1 MNIRKKTGA
10 AVLGVLCMAA
20 LAGCQNQ
27 QSQTTQT
34 AEYIGIEAAKETALK
49 SAGLTEDQADFSTAG
64 LDSRDGTFFYQ
75 VNFEAE
81 GMEYDYAIDAVTGVV
96 IEENSVAADDGAEA
110 AGAAASEAET
120 SGAAADDGAEAVGAA
135 ASRDA
140 AGDAASG
147 AVQASGAAQASE
159 AAQTSAAAQNASDLS
174 AFEAAGVAITVMKP
188 LGAGTLLSAER
199 SPFGVAMTVPQCIQ
213 YCLDRNG
220 VKVVIVGCH
229 SVEEVLEAV
238 RYEHLPAKERDYS
251 HIFHTG
257 AAIHMTGRCMYCNH
271 CQPCPAHIDIAAVTK
286 FLDLATQQ
294 ETVPETVAQH
304 YWSLSATADDCLMC
318 GRCEPNCPFGVQIR
332 KNMARAREV
341 FAHTAPV

>member
-10 AVLGVLCMAA
+10 AALGVLCMAA

-27 QSQTTQT
+27 QSQTAQT

-110 AGAAASEAET
+110 TGAAASEAET
-120 SGAAADDGAEAVGAA
+120 SGAAADDGAEAAGAA
-135 ASRDA
+135 ASKDA

-159 AAQTSAAAQNASDLS
+159 AAQTSAAAQNASDSGMIGEEKAKEIALNHAGLAEDQTQRLWVKRDYDDGRS
-174 AFEAAGVAITVMKP
+174 IYEVEFYGEGRDEYDYEIDAVTGEIVAFDTDLHDHGTAPSEGQSQVSEEQVRQTVLERVP
-188 LGAGTLLSAER
+188 GASAENI
-199 SPFGVAMTVPQCIQ
+199 F
-213 YCLDRNG
+213 L
-220 VKVVIVGCH
+220 H
-229 SVEEVLEAV
+229 LEWDDG
-238 RYEHLPAKERDYS
+238 RLEYEGELIYDNMEYEFKIDAYS
-251 HIFHTG
+251 G
-257 AAIHMTGRCMYCNH
+257 
-271 CQPCPAHIDIAAVTK
+271 AVTEWEAEQ
-286 FLDLATQQ
+286 F
-294 ETVPETVAQH
+294 
-304 YWSLSATADDCLMC
+304 
-318 GRCEPNCPFGVQIR
+318 RR
-332 KNMARAREV
+332 
-341 FAHTAPV
+341 

>member
-27 QSQTTQT
+27 QSQTAQT

-110 AGAAASEAET
+110 T
-120 SGAAADDGAEAVGAA
+120 GAA

-140 AGDAASG
+140 AGDTASG
-147 AVQASGAAQASE
+147 AVLASGAAQASE
-159 AAQTSAAAQNASDLS
+159 AAQTSAAAQNASDSGMIGEEKAKEIALNHAGLTEDQTQRLWVKRDYDDGRS
-174 AFEAAGVAITVMKP
+174 IYEVEFYGEGRDEYDYEIDAVTGEIVAFDTDLHDHGTAPSEGQSQVSEEQVRQTVLERVP
-188 LGAGTLLSAER
+188 GASAENI
-199 SPFGVAMTVPQCIQ
+199 F
-213 YCLDRNG
+213 L
-220 VKVVIVGCH
+220 H
-229 SVEEVLEAV
+229 LEWDDG
-238 RYEHLPAKERDYS
+238 RLEYEGELIYDNMEYEFKIDAYS
-251 HIFHTG
+251 G
-257 AAIHMTGRCMYCNH
+257 
-271 CQPCPAHIDIAAVTK
+271 AVTEWEAEQ
-286 FLDLATQQ
+286 F
-294 ETVPETVAQH
+294 
-304 YWSLSATADDCLMC
+304 
-318 GRCEPNCPFGVQIR
+318 RR
-332 KNMARAREV
+332 
-341 FAHTAPV
+341 

>member
-27 QSQTTQT
+27 QSQTAQT

-110 AGAAASEAET
+110 TGAAASEAET
-120 SGAAADDGAEAVGAA
+120 SGAAADDGAEATGAA

-159 AAQTSAAAQNASDLS
+159 AAQTSAAAQNASDSGMIGEEKAKEIALNHAGLTEDQTQRLWVKRDYDDGRS
-174 AFEAAGVAITVMKP
+174 IYEVEFYGEGRDEYDYEIDAVTGEIVAFDTDLHDHGTAPSEGQSQVSEEQVRQTVLERVP
-188 LGAGTLLSAER
+188 GASAENI
-199 SPFGVAMTVPQCIQ
+199 F
-213 YCLDRNG
+213 L
-220 VKVVIVGCH
+220 H
-229 SVEEVLEAV
+229 LEWDDG
-238 RYEHLPAKERDYS
+238 RLEYEGELIYDNMEYEFKIDAYS
-251 HIFHTG
+251 G
-257 AAIHMTGRCMYCNH
+257 
-271 CQPCPAHIDIAAVTK
+271 AVTEWEAEQ
-286 FLDLATQQ
+286 F
-294 ETVPETVAQH
+294 
-304 YWSLSATADDCLMC
+304 
-318 GRCEPNCPFGVQIR
+318 RR
-332 KNMARAREV
+332 
-341 FAHTAPV
+341 

>member
-10 AVLGVLCMAA
+10 AALGVLCMAA

-27 QSQTTQT
+27 QSQTAQT

-110 AGAAASEAET
+110 SGAAASEAET

-135 ASRDA
+135 ASKDA

-159 AAQTSAAAQNASDLS
+159 AAQTSAAAQNASDSGMIGEEKAKEIALNHAGLTEDQTQRLWVKRDYDDGRS
-174 AFEAAGVAITVMKP
+174 IYEVEFYGEGRDEYDYEIDAVTGEIVAFDTDLHDHGTAPSEGQSQVSEEQVRQTVLERVP
-188 LGAGTLLSAER
+188 GASAENI
-199 SPFGVAMTVPQCIQ
+199 F
-213 YCLDRNG
+213 L
-220 VKVVIVGCH
+220 H
-229 SVEEVLEAV
+229 LEWDDG
-238 RYEHLPAKERDYS
+238 RLEYEGELIYDNMEYEFKIDAYS
-251 HIFHTG
+251 G
-257 AAIHMTGRCMYCNH
+257 
-271 CQPCPAHIDIAAVTK
+271 AVTEWEAEQ
-286 FLDLATQQ
+286 F
-294 ETVPETVAQH
+294 
-304 YWSLSATADDCLMC
+304 
-318 GRCEPNCPFGVQIR
+318 RR
-332 KNMARAREV
+332 
-341 FAHTAPV
+341 

>member
-27 QSQTTQT
+27 QSQTAQT

-110 AGAAASEAET
+110 TGAAASEAET

-135 ASRDA
+135 ASKDA

-159 AAQTSAAAQNASDLS
+159 AAQTSAAAQNASDSGMIGEEKAKEIALNHAGLTEDQTQRLLVKRDYDDGRS
-174 AFEAAGVAITVMKP
+174 IYEVEFYGEGRDEYDYEIDAATGEIVAFDTDLHDHGTAPSEGQSQVSEEQVRQTVLERVP
-188 LGAGTLLSAER
+188 GA
-199 SPFGVAMTVPQCIQ
+199 
-213 YCLDRNG
+213 
-220 VKVVIVGCH
+220 
-229 SVEEVLEAV
+229 SVENIFLHLEWDDG
-238 RYEHLPAKERDYS
+238 RLEYEGELIYDNMEYEFKIDAYS
-251 HIFHTG
+251 G
-257 AAIHMTGRCMYCNH
+257 
-271 CQPCPAHIDIAAVTK
+271 AVTEWEAEQ
-286 FLDLATQQ
+286 F
-294 ETVPETVAQH
+294 
-304 YWSLSATADDCLMC
+304 
-318 GRCEPNCPFGVQIR
+318 RR
-332 KNMARAREV
+332 
-341 FAHTAPV
+341 

>member
-27 QSQTTQT
+27 QSQTAQT

-110 AGAAASEAET
+110 AGAAASETET
-120 SGAAADDGAEAVGAA
+120 SGAAADDGAEAVGDAG
-135 ASRDA
+135 SKDA

-159 AAQTSAAAQNASDLS
+159 AAQTSAAAQNASDSGMIGEEKAKEIALNH
-174 AFEAAGVAITVMKP
+174 AGLTEDQTQRLWVKRDYDDGRSIYEVEFYGEGRDEYDYEIDAVTGEIVTFDTDLHDHGTAPSEGQSQVSEEQVRQTVLERVP
-188 LGAGTLLSAER
+188 GASAENI
-199 SPFGVAMTVPQCIQ
+199 F
-213 YCLDRNG
+213 L
-220 VKVVIVGCH
+220 H
-229 SVEEVLEAV
+229 LEWDDG
-238 RYEHLPAKERDYS
+238 RLEYEGELIYDNMEYEFKIDAYS
-251 HIFHTG
+251 G
-257 AAIHMTGRCMYCNH
+257 
-271 CQPCPAHIDIAAVTK
+271 AVTEWEAEQ
-286 FLDLATQQ
+286 F
-294 ETVPETVAQH
+294 
-304 YWSLSATADDCLMC
+304 
-318 GRCEPNCPFGVQIR
+318 RR
-332 KNMARAREV
+332 
-341 FAHTAPV
+341 

>member
-27 QSQTTQT
+27 QSQTAQT

-110 AGAAASEAET
+110 TGAAASEAET
-120 SGAAADDGAEAVGAA
+120 SGAAADDGAEATGAA
-135 ASRDA
+135 ASKDA

-159 AAQTSAAAQNASDLS
+159 AAQTSAAAQNASDSGMIGEEKAKEIALNHAGLTEDQTQRLWVKRDYDDGRS
-174 AFEAAGVAITVMKP
+174 IYEVEFYGEGRDEYDYEIDAVTGEIVAFDTDLHDHGTAPSEGQSQVSEEQVRQTVLERVP
-188 LGAGTLLSAER
+188 GASAENI
-199 SPFGVAMTVPQCIQ
+199 F
-213 YCLDRNG
+213 L
-220 VKVVIVGCH
+220 H
-229 SVEEVLEAV
+229 LEWDDG
-238 RYEHLPAKERDYS
+238 RLEYEGELIYDNMEYEFKIDAYS
-251 HIFHTG
+251 G
-257 AAIHMTGRCMYCNH
+257 
-271 CQPCPAHIDIAAVTK
+271 AVTEWEAEQ
-286 FLDLATQQ
+286 F
-294 ETVPETVAQH
+294 
-304 YWSLSATADDCLMC
+304 
-318 GRCEPNCPFGVQIR
+318 RR
-332 KNMARAREV
+332 
-341 FAHTAPV
+341 

>member
-1 MNIRKKTGA
+1 MDIRKKTGA

-27 QSQTTQT
+27 QSQTAQT

-110 AGAAASEAET
+110 TGAAASEAET
-120 SGAAADDGAEAVGAA
+120 SGAATDDGAEATGAA

-159 AAQTSAAAQNASDLS
+159 AAQTSAAAQNASDSGMIGEEKAKEIALNHAGLAEDQTQRLWVKRDYDDGRS
-174 AFEAAGVAITVMKP
+174 IYEVEFYGEGRDEYDYEIDAVTGEIVAFDTDLHDHGTAPSEGQSQVSEEQVRQTVLERVP
-188 LGAGTLLSAER
+188 GASAENI
-199 SPFGVAMTVPQCIQ
+199 F
-213 YCLDRNG
+213 L
-220 VKVVIVGCH
+220 H
-229 SVEEVLEAV
+229 LEWDDG
-238 RYEHLPAKERDYS
+238 RLEYEGELIYDNMEYEFKIDAYS
-251 HIFHTG
+251 G
-257 AAIHMTGRCMYCNH
+257 
-271 CQPCPAHIDIAAVTK
+271 AVTEWEAEQ
-286 FLDLATQQ
+286 F
-294 ETVPETVAQH
+294 
-304 YWSLSATADDCLMC
+304 
-318 GRCEPNCPFGVQIR
+318 RR
-332 KNMARAREV
+332 
-341 FAHTAPV
+341 

>member
-27 QSQTTQT
+27 QSQTAQT

-110 AGAAASEAET
+110 TGAAASEAET
-120 SGAAADDGAEAVGAA
+120 SGAAADDGAEATGAA

-159 AAQTSAAAQNASDLS
+159 AAQTSAAAQNASDSGMIGEEKAKEIALNHAGLAEDQTQRLWVKRDYDDGRS
-174 AFEAAGVAITVMKP
+174 IYEVEFYGEGRDEYDYEIDAVTGEIVAFDTDLHDHGTAPSEGQSQVSEEQVRQTVLERVP
-188 LGAGTLLSAER
+188 GASAENI
-199 SPFGVAMTVPQCIQ
+199 F
-213 YCLDRNG
+213 L
-220 VKVVIVGCH
+220 H
-229 SVEEVLEAV
+229 LEWDDG
-238 RYEHLPAKERDYS
+238 RLEYEGELIYDNMEYEFKIDAYS
-251 HIFHTG
+251 G
-257 AAIHMTGRCMYCNH
+257 
-271 CQPCPAHIDIAAVTK
+271 AVTEWEAEQ
-286 FLDLATQQ
+286 F
-294 ETVPETVAQH
+294 
-304 YWSLSATADDCLMC
+304 
-318 GRCEPNCPFGVQIR
+318 RR
-332 KNMARAREV
+332 
-341 FAHTAPV
+341 

>member
-10 AVLGVLCMAA
+10 AALGVLCMAA

-27 QSQTTQT
+27 QSQTAQT

-110 AGAAASEAET
+110 TGAAASEAET

-135 ASRDA
+135 ASKDA

-159 AAQTSAAAQNASDLS
+159 AAQTSAAAQNASDSGMIGEEKAKEIALNHAGLTEDQPQRLWVKRDYDDGRS
-174 AFEAAGVAITVMKP
+174 IYEVEFYGEGRDEYDYEIDAVTGEIVAFDTD
-188 LGAGTLLSAER
+188 LHDHGTAPSEGQ
-199 SPFGVAMTVPQCIQ
+199 SQV
-213 YCLDRNG
+213 
-220 VKVVIVGCH
+220 
-229 SVEEVLEAV
+229 SEEQVRQTVLE
-238 RYEHLPAKERDYS
+238 RFP
-251 HIFHTG
+251 G
-257 AAIHMTGRCMYCNH
+257 A
-271 CQPCPAHIDIAAVTK
+271 
-286 FLDLATQQ
+286 
-294 ETVPETVAQH
+294 
-304 YWSLSATADDCLMC
+304 SA
-318 GRCEPNCPFGVQIR
+318 
-332 KNMARAREV
+332 
-341 FAHTAPV
+341 

>member
-27 QSQTTQT
+27 QSQTAQT

-110 AGAAASEAET
+110 TGAAASEAET

-135 ASRDA
+135 ASKDA
-140 AGDAASG
+140 AGDAASS

-159 AAQTSAAAQNASDLS
+159 AAQTSAAAQNASDSGMIGEEKAKEIALNHAGLTEDQTQRLWVKRDYDDGRS
-174 AFEAAGVAITVMKP
+174 IYEVEFYGEGRDEYDYEIDAVTGEIVAFDTDLHDHGTAPSEGQSQVSEEQVRQTVLERVP
-188 LGAGTLLSAER
+188 GASAENI
-199 SPFGVAMTVPQCIQ
+199 F
-213 YCLDRNG
+213 L
-220 VKVVIVGCH
+220 H
-229 SVEEVLEAV
+229 LEWDDG
-238 RYEHLPAKERDYS
+238 RLEYEGELIYDNMEYEFKIDAYS
-251 HIFHTG
+251 G
-257 AAIHMTGRCMYCNH
+257 
-271 CQPCPAHIDIAAVTK
+271 AVTEWEAEQ
-286 FLDLATQQ
+286 F
-294 ETVPETVAQH
+294 
-304 YWSLSATADDCLMC
+304 
-318 GRCEPNCPFGVQIR
+318 RR
-332 KNMARAREV
+332 
-341 FAHTAPV
+341 

>member
-27 QSQTTQT
+27 QSQTAQT

-110 AGAAASEAET
+110 TGAAASEAET
-120 SGAAADDGAEAVGAA
+120 
-135 ASRDA
+135 
-140 AGDAASG
+140 SG

-159 AAQTSAAAQNASDLS
+159 AAQTSAAAQNASDSGMIGEEKAKEIALNHAGLAEDQTQRLWVKRDYDDGRS
-174 AFEAAGVAITVMKP
+174 IYEVEFYGEGRDEYDYEIDAVTGEIVAFDTDLHDHGTAPSEGQSQVSEEQVRQTVLERVP
-188 LGAGTLLSAER
+188 GASAENI
-199 SPFGVAMTVPQCIQ
+199 F
-213 YCLDRNG
+213 L
-220 VKVVIVGCH
+220 H
-229 SVEEVLEAV
+229 LEWDDG
-238 RYEHLPAKERDYS
+238 RLEYEGELIYDNMEYEFKIDAYS
-251 HIFHTG
+251 G
-257 AAIHMTGRCMYCNH
+257 
-271 CQPCPAHIDIAAVTK
+271 AVTEWEAEQ
-286 FLDLATQQ
+286 F
-294 ETVPETVAQH
+294 
-304 YWSLSATADDCLMC
+304 
-318 GRCEPNCPFGVQIR
+318 RR
-332 KNMARAREV
+332 
-341 FAHTAPV
+341 

>member
-10 AVLGVLCMAA
+10 AALGVLCMAA

-27 QSQTTQT
+27 QSQTAQT

-110 AGAAASEAET
+110 AGAAASETET
-120 SGAAADDGAEAVGAA
+120 SGAAADDVAEATGAA

-159 AAQTSAAAQNASDLS
+159 TAQTSAAAQNASDSGMIGEEKAKEIALNHAGLTEDQTQRLWVKRDYDDGRS
-174 AFEAAGVAITVMKP
+174 IYEVEFYGEGRDEYDYEIDAVTGEIVAFDTDLHDHGTAPSEGQSQVSEEQVRQTVLERVP
-188 LGAGTLLSAER
+188 GASAENI
-199 SPFGVAMTVPQCIQ
+199 F
-213 YCLDRNG
+213 L
-220 VKVVIVGCH
+220 H
-229 SVEEVLEAV
+229 LEWDDG
-238 RYEHLPAKERDYS
+238 RLEYEGELIYDNMEYEFKIDAYS
-251 HIFHTG
+251 G
-257 AAIHMTGRCMYCNH
+257 
-271 CQPCPAHIDIAAVTK
+271 AVTEWEAEQ
-286 FLDLATQQ
+286 F
-294 ETVPETVAQH
+294 
-304 YWSLSATADDCLMC
+304 
-318 GRCEPNCPFGVQIR
+318 RR
-332 KNMARAREV
+332 
-341 FAHTAPV
+341 

>member
-27 QSQTTQT
+27 QSQTAQT

-140 AGDAASG
+140 AGDAPSG

-159 AAQTSAAAQNASDLS
+159 AAQTSAAAQNASDSGMIGEEKAKEIALNHAGLAEDQTQRLWVKRDYDDGRS
-174 AFEAAGVAITVMKP
+174 IYEVEFYGEGRDEYDYEIDAVTGEIVAFDTDLHDHGTAPSEGQSQVSEEQVRQTVLERVP
-188 LGAGTLLSAER
+188 GASAENI
-199 SPFGVAMTVPQCIQ
+199 F
-213 YCLDRNG
+213 L
-220 VKVVIVGCH
+220 H
-229 SVEEVLEAV
+229 LEWDDG
-238 RYEHLPAKERDYS
+238 RLEYEGELIYDNMEYEFKIDAYS
-251 HIFHTG
+251 G
-257 AAIHMTGRCMYCNH
+257 
-271 CQPCPAHIDIAAVTK
+271 AVTEWEAEQ
-286 FLDLATQQ
+286 F
-294 ETVPETVAQH
+294 
-304 YWSLSATADDCLMC
+304 
-318 GRCEPNCPFGVQIR
+318 RR
-332 KNMARAREV
+332 
-341 FAHTAPV
+341 

>member
-27 QSQTTQT
+27 QSQTAQT

-135 ASRDA
+135 ASKDA

-159 AAQTSAAAQNASDLS
+159 AAQTSAAAQNASDSGMIGEEKAKEIALNHAGLTEDQTQRLWVKRDYDDGRS
-174 AFEAAGVAITVMKP
+174 IYEVEFYGEGRDEYDYEIDAVTGEIVAFDTDLHDHGTAPSEGQSQVSEEQVRQTVLERVP
-188 LGAGTLLSAER
+188 GASAENI
-199 SPFGVAMTVPQCIQ
+199 F
-213 YCLDRNG
+213 L
-220 VKVVIVGCH
+220 H
-229 SVEEVLEAV
+229 LEWDDG
-238 RYEHLPAKERDYS
+238 RLEYEGELIYDNMEYEFKIDAYS
-251 HIFHTG
+251 G
-257 AAIHMTGRCMYCNH
+257 
-271 CQPCPAHIDIAAVTK
+271 AVTEWEAEQ
-286 FLDLATQQ
+286 F
-294 ETVPETVAQH
+294 
-304 YWSLSATADDCLMC
+304 
-318 GRCEPNCPFGVQIR
+318 RR
-332 KNMARAREV
+332 
-341 FAHTAPV
+341 

>member
-10 AVLGVLCMAA
+10 AALGVLCMAA

-27 QSQTTQT
+27 QSQTAQT

-96 IEENSVAADDGAEA
+96 IEENSVAAEDGAEA
-110 AGAAASEAET
+110 TGAAASEAET

-135 ASRDA
+135 ASKDA

-159 AAQTSAAAQNASDLS
+159 AAQTSAAAQNASDSGMIGEEKAKEIALNHAGLTEDQTQRLWVKRDYDDGRS
-174 AFEAAGVAITVMKP
+174 IYEVEFYGEGRDEYDYEIDAVTGEIVAFDTDLHDHGTAPSEGQSQVSEEQVRQIVLERVP
-188 LGAGTLLSAER
+188 GASAENI
-199 SPFGVAMTVPQCIQ
+199 F
-213 YCLDRNG
+213 L
-220 VKVVIVGCH
+220 H
-229 SVEEVLEAV
+229 LEWDDG
-238 RYEHLPAKERDYS
+238 RLEYEGELIYDNMEYEFKIDAYS
-251 HIFHTG
+251 G
-257 AAIHMTGRCMYCNH
+257 
-271 CQPCPAHIDIAAVTK
+271 AVTEWEAEQ
-286 FLDLATQQ
+286 F
-294 ETVPETVAQH
+294 
-304 YWSLSATADDCLMC
+304 
-318 GRCEPNCPFGVQIR
+318 RR
-332 KNMARAREV
+332 
-341 FAHTAPV
+341 

>member
-27 QSQTTQT
+27 QSQTAQT

-64 LDSRDGTFFYQ
+64 LDSRDGAFFYQ

-110 AGAAASEAET
+110 TGAAASETET
-120 SGAAADDGAEAVGAA
+120 SGAAADDGAEATGAA

-159 AAQTSAAAQNASDLS
+159 AAQTSAAAQNASDSGMIGEEKAKEIALNHAGLTEDQTQRLWVKRDYDDGRS
-174 AFEAAGVAITVMKP
+174 IYEVEFYGEGRDEYDYEIDAVTGEIVAFDTDLHDHGTAPSEGQSQVSEEQVRQTVLERVP
-188 LGAGTLLSAER
+188 GASAENI
-199 SPFGVAMTVPQCIQ
+199 F
-213 YCLDRNG
+213 L
-220 VKVVIVGCH
+220 H
-229 SVEEVLEAV
+229 LEWDDG
-238 RYEHLPAKERDYS
+238 RLEYEGELIYDNMEYEFKIDAYS
-251 HIFHTG
+251 G
-257 AAIHMTGRCMYCNH
+257 
-271 CQPCPAHIDIAAVTK
+271 AVTEWEAEQ
-286 FLDLATQQ
+286 F
-294 ETVPETVAQH
+294 
-304 YWSLSATADDCLMC
+304 
-318 GRCEPNCPFGVQIR
+318 RR
-332 KNMARAREV
+332 
-341 FAHTAPV
+341 

>member
-10 AVLGVLCMAA
+10 AALGVLCMAA

-27 QSQTTQT
+27 QSQTAQT

-140 AGDAASG
+140 AGDTASG
-147 AVQASGAAQASE
+147 AVLASGAAQASE
-159 AAQTSAAAQNASDLS
+159 AAQTSPAAQNASDSGMIGEEKAKEIALNHAGLTEDQTQRLWVKRDYDDGRS
-174 AFEAAGVAITVMKP
+174 IYEVEFYGEGRDEYDYEIDAVTGEIVAFDTDLHDHGTAPSEGQSQVSEEQVRQTVLERVP
-188 LGAGTLLSAER
+188 GASAENI
-199 SPFGVAMTVPQCIQ
+199 F
-213 YCLDRNG
+213 L
-220 VKVVIVGCH
+220 H
-229 SVEEVLEAV
+229 LEWDDG
-238 RYEHLPAKERDYS
+238 RLEYEGELIYDNMEYEFKIDAYS
-251 HIFHTG
+251 G
-257 AAIHMTGRCMYCNH
+257 
-271 CQPCPAHIDIAAVTK
+271 AVTEWEAEQ
-286 FLDLATQQ
+286 F
-294 ETVPETVAQH
+294 
-304 YWSLSATADDCLMC
+304 
-318 GRCEPNCPFGVQIR
+318 RR
-332 KNMARAREV
+332 
-341 FAHTAPV
+341 

>member
-27 QSQTTQT
+27 QSQTAQT

-120 SGAAADDGAEAVGAA
+120 SGAATDNGAEAVGAA

-159 AAQTSAAAQNASDLS
+159 AAQTSAAAQNASDSGMIGEEKAKEIALNHAGLTEDQTQRLWVKRDYDDGRS
-174 AFEAAGVAITVMKP
+174 IYEVEFYGEGRDEYDYEIDAVTGEIVAFDTDLHDHGTAPSEGQSQVSEEQVRQTVLERVP
-188 LGAGTLLSAER
+188 GASAENI
-199 SPFGVAMTVPQCIQ
+199 F
-213 YCLDRNG
+213 L
-220 VKVVIVGCH
+220 H
-229 SVEEVLEAV
+229 LEWDDG
-238 RYEHLPAKERDYS
+238 RLEYEGELIYDNMEYEFKIDAYS
-251 HIFHTG
+251 G
-257 AAIHMTGRCMYCNH
+257 
-271 CQPCPAHIDIAAVTK
+271 AVTEWEAEQ
-286 FLDLATQQ
+286 F
-294 ETVPETVAQH
+294 
-304 YWSLSATADDCLMC
+304 
-318 GRCEPNCPFGVQIR
+318 RR
-332 KNMARAREV
+332 
-341 FAHTAPV
+341 

>member
-27 QSQTTQT
+27 QSQTAQT

-110 AGAAASEAET
+110 TGAAASEAET

-135 ASRDA
+135 ASKDA
-140 AGDAASG
+140 AGDTASG
-147 AVQASGAAQASE
+147 AVLASGTAQASE
-159 AAQTSAAAQNASDLS
+159 TAQTSAAAQNASDSGMIGEEKAKEIALNHAGLTEDQTQRLWVKRDYDDGRS
-174 AFEAAGVAITVMKP
+174 IYEVEFYGEGRDEYDYEIDAVTGEIVAFDTDLHDHGTAPSEGQSQVSEEQVRQTVLERVP
-188 LGAGTLLSAER
+188 GASAENIFLHLEWDDGR
-199 SPFGVAMTVPQCIQ
+199 LEYEGELIYDNMEYEFKIDA
-213 YCLDRNG
+213 
-220 VKVVIVGCH
+220 H
-229 SVEEVLEAV
+229 S
-238 RYEHLPAKERDYS
+238 
-251 HIFHTG
+251 G
-257 AAIHMTGRCMYCNH
+257 
-271 CQPCPAHIDIAAVTK
+271 AVTEWEAEQ
-286 FLDLATQQ
+286 F
-294 ETVPETVAQH
+294 
-304 YWSLSATADDCLMC
+304 
-318 GRCEPNCPFGVQIR
+318 RR
-332 KNMARAREV
+332 
-341 FAHTAPV
+341 

>member
-27 QSQTTQT
+27 QSQTAQT

-110 AGAAASEAET
+110 TGAAASEAET

-135 ASRDA
+135 ASKDA
-140 AGDAASG
+140 AGDTASG
-147 AVQASGAAQASE
+147 AVLASGAAQASE
-159 AAQTSAAAQNASDLS
+159 AAQTSPAAQNASDSGMIGEEKAKEIALNHAGLTEDQTQRLLVKRDYDDGRS
-174 AFEAAGVAITVMKP
+174 IYEVEFYGEGRDEYDYEIDAVTGEIVAFDMDLHDHGTAPSEGQSQVSEEQVRQTVLERVP
-188 LGAGTLLSAER
+188 GASAENI
-199 SPFGVAMTVPQCIQ
+199 F
-213 YCLDRNG
+213 L
-220 VKVVIVGCH
+220 H
-229 SVEEVLEAV
+229 LEWDDG
-238 RYEHLPAKERDYS
+238 RLEYEGELIYDNMEYEFKIDAYS
-251 HIFHTG
+251 G
-257 AAIHMTGRCMYCNH
+257 
-271 CQPCPAHIDIAAVTK
+271 AVTEWEAEQ
-286 FLDLATQQ
+286 F
-294 ETVPETVAQH
+294 
-304 YWSLSATADDCLMC
+304 
-318 GRCEPNCPFGVQIR
+318 RR
-332 KNMARAREV
+332 
-341 FAHTAPV
+341 

>member
-27 QSQTTQT
+27 QSQTAQT

-110 AGAAASEAET
+110 TGAAASEAET

-159 AAQTSAAAQNASDLS
+159 AAQTSAAAQNASDSGMIGEEKAKEIALNHAGLTEDQTQRLWVKRDYDDGRS
-174 AFEAAGVAITVMKP
+174 IYEVEFYGEGRDEYDYEIDAVTGEIVAFDTDLHDHGTAPSEGQSQVSEEKVRQTVLERVP
-188 LGAGTLLSAER
+188 GASAENI
-199 SPFGVAMTVPQCIQ
+199 F
-213 YCLDRNG
+213 L
-220 VKVVIVGCH
+220 H
-229 SVEEVLEAV
+229 LEWDDG
-238 RYEHLPAKERDYS
+238 RLEYEGELIYDNMEYEFKIDAYS
-251 HIFHTG
+251 G
-257 AAIHMTGRCMYCNH
+257 
-271 CQPCPAHIDIAAVTK
+271 AVTEWEAEQ
-286 FLDLATQQ
+286 F
-294 ETVPETVAQH
+294 
-304 YWSLSATADDCLMC
+304 
-318 GRCEPNCPFGVQIR
+318 RR
-332 KNMARAREV
+332 
-341 FAHTAPV
+341 

>member
-27 QSQTTQT
+27 QSQTAQT

-110 AGAAASEAET
+110 TGAAASEAET

-135 ASRDA
+135 ASKDA
-140 AGDAASG
+140 AGDTASG
-147 AVQASGAAQASE
+147 AVLASGAAQASE
-159 AAQTSAAAQNASDLS
+159 AAQTSPAAQNASDS
-174 AFEAAGVAITVMKP
+174 GMI
-188 LGAGTLLSAER
+188 G
-199 SPFGVAMTVPQCIQ
+199 
-213 YCLDRNG
+213 
-220 VKVVIVGCH
+220 
-229 SVEEVLEAV
+229 EEK
-238 RYEHLPAKERDYS
+238 AKEIALNHAGLTEDQTQRRLVKRDYDDGRA
-251 HIFHTG
+251 IFEVEFYG
-257 AAIHMTGRCMYCNH
+257 GGPAEYC
-271 CQPCPAHIDIAAVTK
+271 
-286 FLDLATQQ
+286 
-294 ETVPETVAQH
+294 
-304 YWSLSATADDCLMC
+304 
-318 GRCEPNCPFGVQIR
+318 
-332 KNMARAREV
+332 
-341 FAHTAPV
+341 

>member
-27 QSQTTQT
+27 QSQTAQT

-110 AGAAASEAET
+110 AGAAASETET

-140 AGDAASG
+140 AEDAASG

-159 AAQTSAAAQNASDLS
+159 AAQTSAAAQNASDSGMIGEEKAKEIALNHAGLTEDQTQRLWVKRDYDDGRS
-174 AFEAAGVAITVMKP
+174 IYEVEFYGEGRDEYDYEIDAVTGEIVAFDTDLHDHGTAPSEGQSQVSEEQVRQTVLERVP
-188 LGAGTLLSAER
+188 GASAENI
-199 SPFGVAMTVPQCIQ
+199 F
-213 YCLDRNG
+213 L
-220 VKVVIVGCH
+220 H
-229 SVEEVLEAV
+229 LEWDDG
-238 RYEHLPAKERDYS
+238 RLEYEGELIYDNMEYEFKIDAYS
-251 HIFHTG
+251 G
-257 AAIHMTGRCMYCNH
+257 
-271 CQPCPAHIDIAAVTK
+271 AVTEWEAEQ
-286 FLDLATQQ
+286 F
-294 ETVPETVAQH
+294 
-304 YWSLSATADDCLMC
+304 
-318 GRCEPNCPFGVQIR
+318 RR
-332 KNMARAREV
+332 
-341 FAHTAPV
+341 

>member
-27 QSQTTQT
+27 QSQTAQT

-110 AGAAASEAET
+110 TGAAASEAET
-120 SGAAADDGAEAVGAA
+120 SGAAADDGAEAAGAA
-135 ASRDA
+135 ASKDA

-159 AAQTSAAAQNASDLS
+159 AAQTSAAAQNASDSGMIGEEKAKEIALNHAGLAEDQTQRLWVKRDYDDGRS
-174 AFEAAGVAITVMKP
+174 IYEVEFYGEGRDEYDYEIDAVTGEIVAFDTDLHDHGTAPSEGQSQVSEEQVRQTVLERVP
-188 LGAGTLLSAER
+188 GASAENI
-199 SPFGVAMTVPQCIQ
+199 F
-213 YCLDRNG
+213 L
-220 VKVVIVGCH
+220 H
-229 SVEEVLEAV
+229 LEWDDG
-238 RYEHLPAKERDYS
+238 RLEYEGELIYDNMEYEFKIDAYS
-251 HIFHTG
+251 G
-257 AAIHMTGRCMYCNH
+257 
-271 CQPCPAHIDIAAVTK
+271 AVTEWEAEQ
-286 FLDLATQQ
+286 F
-294 ETVPETVAQH
+294 
-304 YWSLSATADDCLMC
+304 
-318 GRCEPNCPFGVQIR
+318 RR
-332 KNMARAREV
+332 
-341 FAHTAPV
+341 

>member
-27 QSQTTQT
+27 QSQTAQT

-147 AVQASGAAQASE
+147 AVQASE
-159 AAQTSAAAQNASDLS
+159 AAQTSAAAQNASDSGMIGEEKAKEIALNHAGLTEDQTQRLWVKRDYDDGRS
-174 AFEAAGVAITVMKP
+174 IYEVEFYGEGRDEYDYEIDAVTGEIVAFDTDLHDHGTAPSEGQSQVSEEQVRQTVLERVP
-188 LGAGTLLSAER
+188 GASAENI
-199 SPFGVAMTVPQCIQ
+199 F
-213 YCLDRNG
+213 L
-220 VKVVIVGCH
+220 H
-229 SVEEVLEAV
+229 LEWDDG
-238 RYEHLPAKERDYS
+238 RLEYEGELIYDNMEYEFKIDAYS
-251 HIFHTG
+251 G
-257 AAIHMTGRCMYCNH
+257 
-271 CQPCPAHIDIAAVTK
+271 AVTEWEAEQ
-286 FLDLATQQ
+286 F
-294 ETVPETVAQH
+294 
-304 YWSLSATADDCLMC
+304 
-318 GRCEPNCPFGVQIR
+318 RR
-332 KNMARAREV
+332 
-341 FAHTAPV
+341 

>member
-10 AVLGVLCMAA
+10 AALGVLCMAA

-27 QSQTTQT
+27 QSQTAQT

-110 AGAAASEAET
+110 
-120 SGAAADDGAEAVGAA
+120 VGAA

-159 AAQTSAAAQNASDLS
+159 AAQTSAAAQNASDSGMIGEEKAKEIALNHAGLTEDQTQRLWVKRDYDDGRS
-174 AFEAAGVAITVMKP
+174 IYEVEFYGEGRDEYDYEIDAVTGEIVAFDTDLHDHGTAPSEGQSQVSEEQVRQTVLERVP
-188 LGAGTLLSAER
+188 GASAENI
-199 SPFGVAMTVPQCIQ
+199 F
-213 YCLDRNG
+213 L
-220 VKVVIVGCH
+220 H
-229 SVEEVLEAV
+229 LEWDDG
-238 RYEHLPAKERDYS
+238 RLEYEGELIYDNMEYEFKIDAYS
-251 HIFHTG
+251 G
-257 AAIHMTGRCMYCNH
+257 
-271 CQPCPAHIDIAAVTK
+271 AVTEWEAEQ
-286 FLDLATQQ
+286 F
-294 ETVPETVAQH
+294 
-304 YWSLSATADDCLMC
+304 
-318 GRCEPNCPFGVQIR
+318 RR
-332 KNMARAREV
+332 
-341 FAHTAPV
+341 

>member
-10 AVLGVLCMAA
+10 AALGVLCMAA

-27 QSQTTQT
+27 QSQTAQT

-110 AGAAASEAET
+110 TGAAASEAET

-159 AAQTSAAAQNASDLS
+159 AAQTSAAAQNASDSGMIGEEKAKEIALNHAGLTEDQTQRLWVKRDYDDGRS
-174 AFEAAGVAITVMKP
+174 IYEVEFYGEGRDEYDYEIDAVTGEIVAFDTDLHDHGTAPSEGQSQVSEEQVRQTVLERVP
-188 LGAGTLLSAER
+188 GASAENI
-199 SPFGVAMTVPQCIQ
+199 F
-213 YCLDRNG
+213 L
-220 VKVVIVGCH
+220 H
-229 SVEEVLEAV
+229 LEWDDG
-238 RYEHLPAKERDYS
+238 RLEYEGELIYDNMEYEFKIDAYS
-251 HIFHTG
+251 G
-257 AAIHMTGRCMYCNH
+257 
-271 CQPCPAHIDIAAVTK
+271 AVTEWEAEQ
-286 FLDLATQQ
+286 F
-294 ETVPETVAQH
+294 
-304 YWSLSATADDCLMC
+304 
-318 GRCEPNCPFGVQIR
+318 RR
-332 KNMARAREV
+332 
-341 FAHTAPV
+341 

>member
-27 QSQTTQT
+27 QSQTAQT

-96 IEENSVAADDGAEA
+96 IEENSVAADDGAETT
-110 AGAAASEAET
+110 GAAASEAET
-120 SGAAADDGAEAVGAA
+120 SGTAADDGAEATGAA

-159 AAQTSAAAQNASDLS
+159 AAQTSAAAQNASDSGMIGEEKAKEIALNHAGLTEDQTQRLWVKRDYDDGRS
-174 AFEAAGVAITVMKP
+174 IYEVEFYGEGRDEYDYEIDAVTGEIVAFDTDLHDHGTAPSEGQSQVSEEQVRQTVLERVP
-188 LGAGTLLSAER
+188 GASAENI
-199 SPFGVAMTVPQCIQ
+199 F
-213 YCLDRNG
+213 L
-220 VKVVIVGCH
+220 H
-229 SVEEVLEAV
+229 LEWDDG
-238 RYEHLPAKERDYS
+238 RLEYEGELIYDNMEYEFKIDAYS
-251 HIFHTG
+251 G
-257 AAIHMTGRCMYCNH
+257 
-271 CQPCPAHIDIAAVTK
+271 AVTEWEAEQ
-286 FLDLATQQ
+286 F
-294 ETVPETVAQH
+294 
-304 YWSLSATADDCLMC
+304 
-318 GRCEPNCPFGVQIR
+318 RR
-332 KNMARAREV
+332 
-341 FAHTAPV
+341 

>member
-27 QSQTTQT
+27 QSQTAQT

-110 AGAAASEAET
+110 TGAAASEAET
-120 SGAAADDGAEAVGAA
+120 SGAAA
-135 ASRDA
+135 SRDA
-140 AGDAASG
+140 AEDAASG

-159 AAQTSAAAQNASDLS
+159 AAQTSAAAQNASDSGMIGEEKAKEIALNHAGLTEDQTQRLWVKRDYDDGRS
-174 AFEAAGVAITVMKP
+174 IYEVEFYGEGRDEYDYEIDAVTGEIVAFDTDLHDHGTAPSEGQSQVSEEQVRQTVLERVP
-188 LGAGTLLSAER
+188 GASAENI
-199 SPFGVAMTVPQCIQ
+199 F
-213 YCLDRNG
+213 L
-220 VKVVIVGCH
+220 H
-229 SVEEVLEAV
+229 LEWDDG
-238 RYEHLPAKERDYS
+238 RLEYEGELIYDNMEYEFKIDAYS
-251 HIFHTG
+251 G
-257 AAIHMTGRCMYCNH
+257 
-271 CQPCPAHIDIAAVTK
+271 AVTEWEAEQ
-286 FLDLATQQ
+286 F
-294 ETVPETVAQH
+294 
-304 YWSLSATADDCLMC
+304 
-318 GRCEPNCPFGVQIR
+318 RR
-332 KNMARAREV
+332 
-341 FAHTAPV
+341 

>member
-27 QSQTTQT
+27 QSQTAQT

-159 AAQTSAAAQNASDLS
+159 AAQTSAAAQNASDSGMIGEEKAKEIALNHAGLTEDQTQRLWVKRDYDDGRS
-174 AFEAAGVAITVMKP
+174 IYEVEFYGEGRDEYDYEIDAVTGEIVAFDTDLHDHGTAPSEGQSQVSEEQVRQTVLERVP
-188 LGAGTLLSAER
+188 GASAENIFLHLEWDDGR
-199 SPFGVAMTVPQCIQ
+199 LEYEGELIYDNMEYEFKIDAYSGMF
-213 YCLDRNG
+213 
-220 VKVVIVGCH
+220 
-229 SVEEVLEAV
+229 VEWEA
-238 RYEHLPAKERDYS
+238 
-251 HIFHTG
+251 
-257 AAIHMTGRCMYCNH
+257 
-271 CQPCPAHIDIAAVTK
+271 
-286 FLDLATQQ
+286 
-294 ETVPETVAQH
+294 ETVE
-304 YWSLSATADDCLMC
+304 
-318 GRCEPNCPFGVQIR
+318 
-332 KNMARAREV
+332 
-341 FAHTAPV
+341 

>member
-27 QSQTTQT
+27 QSQTAQT

-110 AGAAASEAET
+110 VGAAASEAET
-120 SGAAADDGAEAVGAA
+120 
-135 ASRDA
+135 
-140 AGDAASG
+140 SG

-159 AAQTSAAAQNASDLS
+159 AAQTSAAAQNASDSGMIGEEKAKEIALNHAGLTEDQTQRLWVKRDYDDGRS
-174 AFEAAGVAITVMKP
+174 IYEVEFYGEGRDEYDYEINAVTGEIVAFDTDLHDHGTAPSEGQSQVSEEQVRQTVLERVP
-188 LGAGTLLSAER
+188 GASAENI
-199 SPFGVAMTVPQCIQ
+199 F
-213 YCLDRNG
+213 L
-220 VKVVIVGCH
+220 H
-229 SVEEVLEAV
+229 LEWDDG
-238 RYEHLPAKERDYS
+238 RLEYEGELIYDNMEYEFKIDAYS
-251 HIFHTG
+251 G
-257 AAIHMTGRCMYCNH
+257 
-271 CQPCPAHIDIAAVTK
+271 AVTEWEAEQ
-286 FLDLATQQ
+286 F
-294 ETVPETVAQH
+294 
-304 YWSLSATADDCLMC
+304 
-318 GRCEPNCPFGVQIR
+318 RR
-332 KNMARAREV
+332 
-341 FAHTAPV
+341 